1 MALKRNHCNYKLY
14 NFYRMTFLRDTAQ
27 GMSFADTVLNH
38 FLFTYY
44 VTSDEASDYISN
56 YVSGFL
62 FICI

>member
-1 MALKRNHCNYKLY
+1 
-14 NFYRMTFLRDTAQ
+14 MTFLRDTAR